1 MKVMRLKKLS
11 FYPKG
16 YLLLNPDVAME
27 NCSPIYHFLKYGL
40 WEGRTNGYPMNDER
54 SFSLKNNGKKT
65 SCLSALFSKEFYF
78 ISNPDVRSAGMDPW
92 KHFVEFGAKEGR
104 QIFPFSNLVKFIEQ
118 LCKFT
123 DEPTSK
129 EDIILY
135 LVSEIYRIEREEF
148 KEFSS
153 LIRSVHFFTKANIER
168 KCAKKFQLI
177 VTHELSRTG
186 CPINALNLAVG
197 IQKKYPVIFLAM
209 DGGEIQ
215 PEVEKL
221 CNFFIKLPPP
231 VKCNGLFIAKLIGLI
246 GHFIEIETG
255 ILNSLVSYR
264 AGKACRDVKA
274 HSLLFIHEF
283 SYYLPKSYL
292 NDFQSDTDLLVF
304 SNETIKKSFDA
315 TVKLSRPVL
324 LINQGKS
331 ETPESLVVREVGEGQ
346 VKKEPEHKVDI
357 IFNELKDLKYKE
369 GCKIILGV
377 GSVGYR
383 KGLDLFISVSEGIK
397 VQMAEGKV
405 KFVWLGEFEKAFE
418 AQYTNYLKAQIQ
430 ILGLKNHII
439 FPGSVQDVD
448 RFYELAD
455 LFLMTSRL
463 DPLPGCVIE
472 ALSHGVPSLIFDK
485 ASGFPDFYRKAEL
498 DFCICHYANTQ
509 EMVRKSL
516 QLLQENKLRTNII
529 QRGAKL
535 VDDTFSFEHYVA
547 KVEKLIHKINAKSE
561 ITSFVANSLN
571 KYINNGETMGG
582 DDLEAKVVGE
592 EYHRAVQ
599 EKSDTL
605 G

>member
-1 MKVMRLKKLS
+1 MKVMQLKKVN

-27 NCSPIYHFLKYGL
+27 NCSPICHFLKYGL

-54 SFSLKNNGKKT
+54 SFSLKNNEKKT
-65 SCLSALFSKEFYF
+65 SYLSALFSNELYF
-78 ISNPDVRSAGMDPW
+78 ISNPDVQSAGMDPW

-104 QIFPFSNLVKFIEQ
+104 QIFPFSNLVEFIKQ

-123 DEPTSK
+123 DNPTSK
-129 EDIILY
+129 ENIIRY
-135 LVSEIYRIEREEF
+135 LVSEINRIEREEF
-148 KEFSS
+148 KGFSS
-153 LIRSVHFFTKANIER
+153 LIKSVHFSTKANIER
-168 KCAKKFQLI
+168 KCEKIQLI

-186 CPINALNLAVG
+186 CPINALNLAVE
-197 IQKKYPVIFLAM
+197 IQKKYPIIFLAL
-209 DGGEIQ
+209 DGGVIQ

-231 VKCNGLFIAKLIGLI
+231 VKRNESFIAKLIGLI

-255 ILNSLVSYR
+255 ILNSLVSYC
-264 AGKACRDVKA
+264 AGKACREVKA

-283 SYYLPKSYL
+283 PYYMPKSYL
-292 NDFQSDTDLLVF
+292 NDFQTNTDVIVF

-331 ETPESLVVREVGEGQ
+331 ETPESLVVQEIGRER

-357 IFNELKDLKYKE
+357 IFHELKDLKYKE

-377 GSVGYR
+377 GSGGYR

-397 VQMAEGKV
+397 AQIAEGKV
-405 KFVWLGEFEKAFE
+405 KFVWLGDFEKAFE
-418 AQYTNYLKAQIQ
+418 AEYTTYLEAQIQ

-472 ALSHGVPSLIFDK
+472 ALSHGIPSLIFDK

-516 QLLQENKLRTNII
+516 LLLQESKLRTNII
-529 QRGAKL
+529 QRGARL
-535 VDDTFSFEHYVA
+535 VDDTFNFEHYVV
-547 KVEKLIHKINAKSE
+547 KVEKLMHEINAKSE
-561 ITSFVANSLN
+561 IKSFLANSLN
-571 KYINNGETMGG
+571 NSINVEETMDS
-582 DDLEAKVVGE
+582 DDLEAKVVSD
-592 EYHRAVQ
+592 EYHRDVH
-599 EKSDTL
+599 EKFDA
-605 G
+605 